1 MMKKMLIFFQNG
13 VGVRTRRIKGFGD
26 CKIFGFALLVISLMS
41 LFTFTVHAEENP
53 ESVVEAYV
61 QAMDEH
67 DWYELSNLHCN
78 DERVSL
84 QHFFNDSTNAAE
96 HVGVLNVEN
105 ASLVELK
112 EINLKDAADML
123 YKEYDASNTKV
134 FVFGVDYDVYKD
146 SKYFSSGINY
156 NFITCV
162 KEGSVWKIS
171 EMIPIAEPEK
181 LITKGYE
188 FTNNFSATV
197 DVMRA
202 RNEGCFINYNGE
214 VFAHIGEEDGISTYE
229 VINQRTV
236 PTSTTQ
242 VRLKK
247 ADGNIESIYFHD
259 YCLGVLAGEVR
270 GKTFDGQVRQAQ
282 AIAVKTFTWHY
293 LIIPKNPTEGYDL
306 NYLQQSYKPDK
317 VSENTKVTEDYDAVK
332 SVWMESY
339 GGAIFAAYYKAGVN
353 SDQSKYKNG
362 GEFKQNGALWLYN
375 NDVAT
380 TYKDLLKYYYDSSSA
395 SKDGAIRFFDDNK
408 NEL

>member
-1 MMKKMLIFFQNG
+1 MKKMLIFFQNG

-67 DWYELSNLHCN
+67 DWYEFSNLHCN

-171 EMIPIAEPEK
+171 EMIPIVAKDWISGTVVTRLRWERH
-181 LITKGYE
+181 
-188 FTNNFSATV
+188 FSAV
-197 DVMRA
+197 DRISDSRLALHSSRLSIWERMMRSFSL
-202 RNEGCFINYNGE
+202 RLFIFPQSILRSSVVE
-214 VFAHIGEEDGISTYE
+214 VFFT
-229 VINQRTV
+229 
-236 PTSTTQ
+236 
-242 VRLKK
+242 LC
-247 ADGNIESIYFHD
+247 ESM
-259 YCLGVLAGEVR
+259 
-270 GKTFDGQVRQAQ
+270 
-282 AIAVKTFTWHY
+282 IA
-293 LIIPKNPTEGYDL
+293 
-306 NYLQQSYKPDK
+306 
-317 VSENTKVTEDYDAVK
+317 
-332 SVWMESY
+332 
-339 GGAIFAAYYKAGVN
+339 
-353 SDQSKYKNG
+353 
-362 GEFKQNGALWLYN
+362 
-375 NDVAT
+375 
-380 TYKDLLKYYYDSSSA
+380 
-395 SKDGAIRFFDDNK
+395 
-408 NEL
+408 